1 MSKTLYLLD
10 GHYQIYRAFYGLPQ
24 QLTSP
29 SGEPTG
35 ATHGFCSMLFSLI
48 QKRRPDYL
56 AMVMD
61 VSDETV
67 FRRELDPNYKAH
79 RDPAPEALH
88 VQADRI
94 VSIFSALGVPIY
106 RLAGFEADDLIATI
120 VERLRDEDVCVY
132 VVSRDKDLEQLL
144 SDRVRLFDPSKDTEM
159 DVAALLE
166 AKGYTPQQAVEV
178 QTLSGDSTDN
188 IPGVPGIGPKTA
200 AKLILQ
206 YGSADAVIEHAD
218 ELTPKMSERVKA
230 FAGQLPITRQ
240 LVTLRRD
247 VPFDFRLQD
256 CAREGMNPA
265 AVRPIFEELGF
276 NRLMETLAT
285 LLPTAHGGASLGH
298 ATHELREFKSQLSRQ
313 DSRVLPL
320 TASAACAAAA
330 TSMYHLIDTSEKFT
344 DFVKRLSEQS
354 EFSFDTETTG
364 LNPVEADIV
373 GLSIAWQAGEAYY
386 LPLRAVMGHTLAL
399 SEVVERLKPI
409 FEDPSIAKVGQNAKY
424 DMLVLRQLGIVV
436 AGLRFDTML
445 ASYLL
450 DGMGRSHSLD
460 AMAKD
465 FLGHVMIP
473 ITDLIGKGKDQ
484 LTMDQVDTAH
494 VCEYAA
500 EDADYTWRLKELLE
514 PRMVGSHVEPLFRDT
529 EMPLVEVLTEMEH
542 NGIALDCRLL
552 KQLGATMEDR
562 LIELTREVHK
572 SAGHPFNLDSPKQL
586 AEVLFDEQGFAVVRK
601 TKTGRSTDADT
612 LEALAA
618 QTDHAIPKLL
628 LEYRELSKLKNTYV
642 DTLPKM
648 VSRRT
653 GRVHASFNQTGAITG
668 RLSSSDPNLQN
679 IPVRTELG
687 KRIREAF
694 VAGAPDSVLLAAD
707 YSQIELRLLANFC
720 KDSALLD
727 AFGQGLDIHRAVA
740 AQVNGVSVEEV
751 TPAQRSAAK
760 AVNFGIIY
768 GQTPFGLSRS
778 LGIPVGEARAFID
791 TYFMRYPGIRLF
803 IDRCIDEAKRTGYAE
818 TILGR
823 RRPILELKS
832 RNPGQVSFG
841 ERIAVNTVVQ
851 GSAADLI
858 KRAMIN
864 IHRELKSGSHPAKML
879 IQVHDELVFE
889 IPSADVE
896 TEARM
901 IREKM
906 EHAIPLDVPI
916 VVDVAWGRTW
926 AESK

>member
-1 MSKTLYLLD
+1 MPKTLYLLD

-24 QLTSP
+24 QLSSP

-35 ATHGFCSMLFSLI
+35 ATHVFCSMLFGLI

-67 FRRELDPNYKAH
+67 FRRDLDPNYKAH
-79 RDPAPEALH
+79 RDPAPDSLH

-94 VSIFSALGVPIY
+94 VSILAALGVPIY
-106 RLAGFEADDLIATI
+106 RLQGFEADDLIATI
-120 VERLRDEDVCVY
+120 VERLRDEDIWVY

-144 SDRVRLFDPSKDTEM
+144 SDRVRLFDPGKDAEV

-166 AKGYTPQQAVEV
+166 SKGYRPQQAVEV
-178 QTLSGDSTDN
+178 QALSGDSTDN
-188 IPGVPGIGPKTA
+188 IPGVHGIGPKTA

-218 ELTPKMSERVKA
+218 ELTPKMRERVKA
-230 FAGQLPITRQ
+230 FAQQLPITRR

-247 VPFDFRLQD
+247 VPFDFQLHD
-256 CAREGMNPA
+256 CALDRLNPA
-265 AVRPIFEELGF
+265 AARPIFEELGF
-276 NRLMETLAT
+276 NRLTDVLNSLA
-285 LLPTAHGGASLGH
+285 PSKQPVDASLSD
-298 ATHELREFKSQLSRQ
+298 AQTTHRPRDLKPETKQYTL
-313 DSRVLPL
+313 V
-320 TASAACAAAA
+320 
-330 TSMYHLIDTSEKFT
+330 DTPEKFA
-344 DFVKRLSEQS
+344 DFVKRLSAQS
-354 EFSFDTETTG
+354 EFAFDTETTG
-364 LNPVEADIV
+364 LNPVDAEAV
-373 GLSIAWQAGEAYY
+373 GLSFAWQAGEAYY

-399 SEVVERLKPI
+399 SDIAARLKPV
-409 FEDPSIAKVGQNAKY
+409 FENPSIGKVGQNAKY
-424 DMLVLRQLGIVV
+424 DMLVLRQLGITV
-436 AGLRFDTML
+436 AGLRFDTLL

-450 DGMGRSHSLD
+450 EPMGRSHSLD
-460 AMAKD
+460 ALAKD
-465 FLGHVMIP
+465 LLGHIMIP

-484 LTMDQVDTAH
+484 RTMDQVDTAQ

-500 EDADYTWRLKELLE
+500 EDADYTWRLKEILE
-514 PRMVGSHVEPLFRDT
+514 PRMIGSHVEPLFRET

-542 NGIALDCRLL
+542 NGIALDCKLL
-552 KQLGATMEDR
+552 KQLGATLEDR
-562 LIELTREVHK
+562 LIELKREVQQA
-572 SAGHPFNLDSPKQL
+572 AGHPFNLDSPKQL
-586 AEVLFDEQGFAVVRK
+586 AEVLFDEQGFNVVRK

-618 QTDHAIPKLL
+618 QSDHPIPRLL

-653 GRVHASFNQTGAITG
+653 GRVHASFHQTGAITG

-679 IPVRTELG
+679 IPIRTELG

-694 VAGAPDSVLLAAD
+694 VAGDADSLLLAAD
-707 YSQIELRLLANFC
+707 YSQIELRLLAHFC
-720 KDSALLD
+720 KDAALIE
-727 AFGQGLDIHRAVA
+727 AFQRGQDIHRAVA
-740 AQVNGVSVEEV
+740 AQVNGVSLDEV

-768 GQTPFGLSRS
+768 GQTAFGLSRT
-778 LGIPVGEARAFID
+778 LGIGQKEAKTFID
-791 TYFMRYPGIRLF
+791 MYFKRYPGIRSF
-803 IDRCIDEAKRTGYAE
+803 IDGCVEEARKTGFAK

-823 RRPILELKS
+823 RRPIPELKS

-858 KRAMIN
+858 KRAMID
-864 IHRELKSGSHPAKML
+864 IHRELKSGGHPARML

-889 IPSADVE
+889 VPKREVE
-896 TEARM
+896 REAEM
-901 IREKM
+901 IRQKM
-906 EHAIPLDVPI
+906 EQAIPLDVPI
-916 VVDVAWGRTW
+916 VVDIAWGRTW